1 MKATITTDTLLADVR
16 RYRFA
21 RLDLLLRNFPETEQR
36 PMLKR
41 IRQCREIEVIRLSSG
56 MEVVALARKK
66 TASIMCIARGIALHT
81 FCCEGTKH
89 RTLLLPDDVNKYF
102 PRLFRNGM
110 PSGYYVETSSDRPV
124 FGLVRVDT
132 GLDHISRILQH
143 SRELMERHSIAPGFS
158 AMASSGQFEI
168 TYIVPTETKAAAIN
182 FASCHPSN
190 HQLNCR
196 AVAVPLLL
204 DLLAPLNIQ
213 PTFPDVVG
221 L

>member
-1 MKATITTDTLLADVR
+1 MPTATTTDKVLADVQ

-21 RLDLLLRNFPETEQR
+21 RLDLLLRDVPETEQR
-36 PMLKR
+36 PMLQR
-41 IRQCREIEVIRLSSG
+41 IGRSREIQVLRLPNG
-56 MEVVALARKK
+56 MELVSLARRKP
-66 TASIMCIARGIALHT
+66 APLLGVARGIALHT
-81 FCCEGTKH
+81 FCCNDTKQ

-110 PSGYYVETSSDRPV
+110 PSGYYVETSGERPV

-132 GLDHISRILQH
+132 GLDHISRIIQH
-143 SRELMERHSIAPGFS
+143 SRELIERHSTAPGFS
-158 AMASSGQFEI
+158 AMVNSGQFEI
-168 TYIVPTETKAAAIN
+168 TYIVPTEAKAAAIN
-182 FASCHPSN
+182 FASCHPST

-204 DLLAPLNIQ
+204 DLLAPLYLQ